1 MGPEVPQGSCLSG
14 NMGVICCI
22 GLVLSIPYGDSSMR
36 NNVLFFEA
44 LKLSSTFTFTF
55 HAQLL

>member
-36 NNVLFFEA
+36 NNVFF
-44 LKLSSTFTFTF
+44 LKR
-55 HAQLL
+55 